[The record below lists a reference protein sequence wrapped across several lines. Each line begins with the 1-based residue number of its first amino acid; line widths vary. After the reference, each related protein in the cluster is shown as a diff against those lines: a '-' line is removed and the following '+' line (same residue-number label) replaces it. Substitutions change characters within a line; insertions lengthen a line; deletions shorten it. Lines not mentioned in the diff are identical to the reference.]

1 MARADGRLTADLN
14 PQDHGPQDA
23 CGVIGIYAPGEEVSK
38 LTYFGMYALQHR
50 GQESAGMAVSDGRHM
65 MVFKDMGLVSQV
77 FDEATLNSL
86 QGHMAV
92 GHTRYSTTGAS
103 IWDNAQPTFRSRQ
116 GGDGLALA
124 HNGNLTN
131 TGALEALIAERAP
144 DTEVPHKDRMDSSND
159 TSLVTALMTTYDGTL
174 EEVAAQVLPHL
185 QGAFS
190 LVFMDDHTLCAARDP
205 QGIRP
210 LVLGRLSSG
219 WVVASETAAIDIV
232 GGTFVRE
239 IEPGEMVAIDAAGLR
254 TSRFA
259 AARPKGCVFEYVYLA
274 RPDTVIAGRRIHN
287 VRVKVGKILA
297 QEHPADAD
305 LVIPVPESGTPAAI
319 GYADESGIPYG
330 MGLVKNSYVGRTFIQ
345 PSQPCAT
352 WVFGSSST
360 RCVTS
365 LRDDASSSSMT
376 PSCAAIPSVSW
387 SECCVR
393 LVRPRYT
400 CASLLRRCSGRAST
414 ALTSLLALSS
424 SPRVLTSRTSAD
436 LSALTRLATSA
447 LTASSV
453 PPTLTPIT
461 SAGLVLTAFIPYRCL
476 SRREP
481 C

>member
-1 MARADGRLTADLN
+1 MPRADGRLTADLD
-14 PQDHGPQDA
+14 PQNHGPQDA

-50 GQESAGMAVSDGRHM
+50 GQESAGMAVSDGRRM

-77 FDEATLNSL
+77 FDETTLNSL

-103 IWDNAQPTFRSRQ
+103 IWDNAQPTFRSRH
-116 GGDGLALA
+116 GGGGLALA

-131 TGALEALIAERAP
+131 TDALEALIAERAP

-174 EEVAAQVLPHL
+174 EEVATQVLPHL

-239 IEPGEMVAIDAAGLR
+239 IDPGEMIAIDAAGLR

-259 AARPKGCVFEYVYLA
+259 EAHPKGCIFEYVYLA

-287 VRVKVGKILA
+287 VRVKIGKILA

-319 GYADESGIPYG
+319 GYADAWAWSRIL
-330 MGLVKNSYVGRTFIQ
+330 MWAGRSSSLLKLCVIWV
-345 PSQPCAT
+345 SDSSSIRCAT
-352 WVFGSSST
+352 SSK
-360 RCVTS
+360 
-365 LRDDASSSSMT
+365 DDASSSSMT
-376 PSCAAIPSVSW
+376 PSCAAILSVSL
-387 SECCVR
+387 SECCAR
-393 LVRPRYT
+393 LVRPRCM
-400 CASLLRRCSGRAST
+400 CASLLRRCSGRASM
-414 ALTSLLALSS
+414 ASTSLRAPSS
-424 SPRVLTSRTSAD
+424 SPQALRSRTSAD
-436 LSALTRLATSA
+436 LSALIHLATSA
-447 LTASSV
+447 LAASFV
-453 PPTLTPIT
+453 LPTSTPIT
-461 SAGLVLTAFIPYRCL
+461 SVGPALTASIPCKCP
-476 SRREP
+476 SRRET